1 MEGARSNRTEKKK
14 GRMPMT
20 IPLLRLLKGKIRQA
34 DLDTDMKLLMWAVS
48 TLAFYGAF
56 RIHELLSKNE
66 ATYDPDHTLLVEDV
80 KLRGQT
86 GNQVLEISL
95 KCPKEKKSGNPTVV
109 DVFEVGGPLCP
120 VKAFTK
126 WARQS
131 DLTIGQPLF
140 RKQDGTPMTGRKFNS
155 LLK

>member
-20 IPLLRLLKGKIRQA
+20 IRLLPLLKGKIRQA

-48 TLAFYGAF
+48 TLAFYRAF

-109 DVFEVGGPLCP
+109 DGWYEFRPGTGSGFVFRNYLLLNIWMLRYE
-120 VKAFTK
+120 
-126 WARQS
+126 
-131 DLTIGQPLF
+131 F
-140 RKQDGTPMTGRKFNS
+140 RPGTGSGFILWITDTR
-155 LLK
+155 